1 MATTLNR
8 KTFYEAIQCLK
19 DNVTPSELAEASTY
33 AVFCNN
39 RICCSN
45 DSVGVSVPLVTD
57 VKNCAVE
64 LQLLYDFIHKMN
76 DKEVIIGMHN
86 GNLKIKGKNS
96 VAEFAVREDIIYD
109 ESLIHLN
116 VNDFKRL
123 PETFATALN
132 FTGFATDGTKEAYSR
147 CVIHDGA
154 MYALSNVRAARFFMG
169 EEAKS
174 LFDGM
179 TFISPECIG
188 FVNKMCPKRYYISD
202 GYVHLYDDEMRI
214 YSTRTRSDANFP
226 INGADEALELPSSSE
241 FRFPPDF
248 DQVLDRCNPFSGKDA
263 KVKRVT
269 IDIEKGVLTILARRE
284 DGSTFRE
291 RVANVQCKEHVR
303 FTVLLKLLSD
313 MVKLVEVFRVDS
325 SRIVGT
331 APMYT
336 CMACLFEE

>member
-1 MATTLNR
+1 M
-8 KTFYEAIQCLK
+8 
-19 DNVTPSELAEASTY
+19 
-33 AVFCNN
+33 FCNN

-64 LQLLYDFIHKMN
+64 LQLLYDFIRKMN

-214 YSTRTRSDANFP
+214 T
-226 INGADEALELPSSSE
+226 
-241 FRFPPDF
+241 
-248 DQVLDRCNPFSGKDA
+248 
-263 KVKRVT
+263 
-269 IDIEKGVLTILARRE
+269 AR
-284 DGSTFRE
+284 
-291 RVANVQCKEHVR
+291 EHVQTQTSR
-303 FTVLLKLLSD
+303 STVRTKPLNCLRHRNSVFLLISIRCLTGAILSAE
-313 MVKLVEVFRVDS
+313 KTPR
-325 SRIVGT
+325 SRG
-331 APMYT
+331 
-336 CMACLFEE
+336 